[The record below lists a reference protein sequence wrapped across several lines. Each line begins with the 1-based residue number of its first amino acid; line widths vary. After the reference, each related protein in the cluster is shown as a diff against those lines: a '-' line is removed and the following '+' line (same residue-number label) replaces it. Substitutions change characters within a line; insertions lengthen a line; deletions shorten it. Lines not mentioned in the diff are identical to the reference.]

1 MSSSSSNKQP
11 LLIDRPLHEW
21 VTLGSESCLSK
32 STNFHELAPG
42 GFKLLVD
49 CTAND
54 GALID
59 SISIMAPE
67 AGLTAASVLIF
78 LSTTAAAVQI
88 TPDNT
93 ASVAS
98 AQIGATKIGERTI
111 IPLPPLIAPVP
122 NVGSE
127 AKNTGLFVPK
137 GRALFAGLSEVIS
150 EPTPASR
157 VQVFAQ
163 GGFY

>member
-21 VTLGSESCLSK
+21 VTLGSESCLVK
-32 STNFHELAPG
+32 PDNFYALAPG

-67 AGLTAASVLIF
+67 AGLTEASVLIF
-78 LSTTAAAVQI
+78 LSTTSAAVQI

-93 ASVAS
+93 ASVANMK
-98 AQIGATKIGERTI
+98 IGSQAIGERTV

-122 NVGSE
+122 NVGDE
-127 AKNTGLFVPK
+127 PKNTGLFVPK
-137 GRALFAGLSEVIS
+137 GRALFAGLSES
-150 EPTPASR
+150 LQAPSLSSR

>member
-1 MSSSSSNKQP
+1 M
-11 LLIDRPLHEW
+11 
-21 VTLGSESCLSK
+21 TLGSESCLSK

-49 CTAND
+49 CTGND

-93 ASVAS
+93 VCVTS
-98 AQIGATKIGERTI
+98 AVISSDTIGERTI
-111 IPLPPLIAPVP
+111 VTLPPLSTPVP
-122 NVGSE
+122 SVGSE

-137 GRALFAGLSEVIS
+137 NRALFAGLSEVITA
-150 EPTPASR
+150 PTPASR